1 MGLALDLN
9 LKFYTRMA
17 KRLILNARK
26 FWGPIPTFVEV
37 TGNKTSRASLPPHP
51 PILNRVKRFFAF
63 YVVIKKYLIIFGR
76 NLNRSL
82 VSDWDIVI
90 HKTSNRKSKFHQI
103 LKHSRQLKKNFQK
116 SQAYLPPSCTNFSKS
131 VLKIITK
138 MILLN
143 YMFLHIDVWQEHTK
157 DRIY

>member
-1 MGLALDLN
+1 MPESLGGQFLHLQKLQETK
-9 LKFYTRMA
+9 LV
-17 KRLILNARK
+17 
-26 FWGPIPTFVEV
+26 G
-37 TGNKTSRASLPPHP
+37 RAFPLSP

-63 YVVIKKYLIIFGR
+63 YVVIKKYLIISGR

-116 SQAYLPPSCTNFSKS
+116 SQAHLPPSYTNFSKS

-157 DRIY
+157 DRIYQNPNDTIIQQIFQTST